1 MTVTQAAEPSNEGA
15 EAGLA
20 EPASA
25 PQADPPLI
33 SVGHI
38 AASDILR
45 IPSFDD
51 DSERPLAEANK
62 RRRYRAALTVEAH
75 LGRTLAAVL
84 EPESNHS
91 TDHTSPAV
99 WSLSTPWTGTAGIYD
114 ELDGVIRHDDTRP
127 GRLTIGLESAL
138 PGVTDEL
145 SFDTTY
151 ALHRPNNNQIAAKL
165 ADGASVVV
173 RAVSR
178 HLDGMDELV
187 AALETL
193 LGATTEADAILFGP
207 GSTHVDAAN
216 RGGAVLV
223 LPLDIEL
230 SAAVPTA
237 SPHPGGH
244 LPDLSAAFAD
254 QPPTAIP
261 PGSLVTVGPDQS
273 LRLRSDLAGVALRI
287 VLPLPTRNQLWS
299 QAATVARYHPLLR
312 ADLPTDLDAPI
323 ESYGGSLYERPG
335 AFHAEASLAL
345 GQTPLMHALA
355 SVRAHVPTRSTCGL
369 FDNQRARAGALPT
382 LRAAIPGG
390 AVLTNADD
398 QQVLAASGVT
408 LRIAAELAT
417 RLIPHLDGEVF
428 DPTPL
433 VEGFAPSSDDSRDNA
448 RDPNR
453 AIEAL
458 KILLEAEILAVV
470 A

>member
-151 ALHRPNNNQIAAKL
+151 ALHRPNNL
-165 ADGASVVV
+165 TFRTSREPFGA
-173 RAVSR
+173 
-178 HLDGMDELV
+178 
-187 AALETL
+187 
-193 LGATTEADAILFGP
+193 I
-207 GSTHVDAAN
+207 
-216 RGGAVLV
+216 
-223 LPLDIEL
+223 
-230 SAAVPTA
+230 
-237 SPHPGGH
+237 
-244 LPDLSAAFAD
+244 
-254 QPPTAIP
+254 
-261 PGSLVTVGPDQS
+261 
-273 LRLRSDLAGVALRI
+273 
-287 VLPLPTRNQLWS
+287 
-299 QAATVARYHPLLR
+299 
-312 ADLPTDLDAPI
+312 
-323 ESYGGSLYERPG
+323 
-335 AFHAEASLAL
+335 
-345 GQTPLMHALA
+345 
-355 SVRAHVPTRSTCGL
+355 
-369 FDNQRARAGALPT
+369 
-382 LRAAIPGG
+382 
-390 AVLTNADD
+390 
-398 QQVLAASGVT
+398 
-408 LRIAAELAT
+408 
-417 RLIPHLDGEVF
+417 
-428 DPTPL
+428 
-433 VEGFAPSSDDSRDNA
+433 
-448 RDPNR
+448 
-453 AIEAL
+453 
-458 KILLEAEILAVV
+458 
-470 A
+470 

>member
-1 MTVTQAAEPSNEGA
+1 MTVTEAAEPSDEGA
-15 EAGLA
+15 EAGTA
-20 EPASA
+20 EPTST
-25 PQADPPLI
+25 PRADPPLV
-33 SVGHI
+33 SVGPI
-38 AASDILR
+38 APSDILR
-45 IPSFDD
+45 LPSFDD
-51 DSERPLAEANK
+51 VSERQLARANQ
-62 RRRYRAALTVEAH
+62 RRHDRAAHTIAAQ
-75 LGRTLAAVL
+75 LGRPLEAVL
-84 EPESNHS
+84 EPESNH
-91 TDHTSPAV
+91 TTGYTSPTM
-99 WSLSTPWTGTAGIYD
+99 WSLPTAWPDVAAIY
-114 ELDGVIRHDDTRP
+114 EQLDNVIRHDDTRP
-127 GRLTIGLESAL
+127 GRLAIGLESAL
-138 PGVTDEL
+138 SGVTDEL

-207 GSTHVDAAN
+207 GCTHVDTAN

-223 LPLDIEL
+223 LPLDVEL
-230 SAAVPTA
+230 SAAVAMDSANGDDTPGTSA
-237 SPHPGGH
+237 TPPDEHPITVPSG
-244 LPDLSAAFAD
+244 SA
-254 QPPTAIP
+254 
-261 PGSLVTVGPDQS
+261 VTVGSDQS
-273 LRLRSDLAGVALRI
+273 LRLRSSAAGVALRI
-287 VLPLPTRNQLWS
+287 VLPVPTRNQLWS

-458 KILLEAEILAVV
+458 KILLEAEILEVV
-470 A
+470 T

>member
-1 MTVTQAAEPSNEGA
+1 MTVTEAAEPSDEGA
-15 EAGLA
+15 EAGTA
-20 EPASA
+20 EPTST
-25 PQADPPLI
+25 PRADPPLV
-33 SVGHI
+33 SVGPI
-38 AASDILR
+38 APSDILR
-45 IPSFDD
+45 LPSFDD
-51 DSERPLAEANK
+51 VSERQLARANQ
-62 RRRYRAALTVEAH
+62 RRHDRAAHTIAAQ
-75 LGRTLAAVL
+75 LGRPLEAVL
-84 EPESNHS
+84 EPESNH
-91 TDHTSPAV
+91 TTGYTSPTM
-99 WSLSTPWTGTAGIYD
+99 WSLPTAWPDVAAIY
-114 ELDGVIRHDDTRP
+114 EQLDNVIRHDDTRP

-138 PGVTDEL
+138 SGVTDEL

-151 ALHRPNNNQIAAKL
+151 ALHRPNTNQIAAKM

-173 RAVSR
+173 RAVGR
-178 HLDGMDELV
+178 HLDEMDELV

-345 GQTPLMHALA
+345 GQTPLMHAMA
-355 SVRAHVPTRSTCGL
+355 SVRAHVPARSTCGL
-369 FDNQRARAGALPT
+369 FDNRRGLAGTLPT
-382 LRAAIPGG
+382 LRAGIPGG
-390 AVLTNADD
+390 VMLTNADD
-398 QQVLAASGVT
+398 QQVLVASGMTV
-408 LRIAAELAT
+408 RISAELAT
-417 RLIPHLDGEVF
+417 LLTPHLDGEVF

-433 VEGFAPSSDDSRDNA
+433 VAAFAPSPDDSRDDA
-448 RDPNR
+448 RDQNR